1 MSNGNDHPNFPPPP
15 SEPPENGGPKPE
27 SEPPANEDFPDSSAA
42 AGDETPTS
50 QPHSANG
57 TDSTDGPSESDAQT
71 PTENGSFASGD
82 GSSEPDAPAQSDD
95 GSSVPDDQAPPLGA
109 PASDAPARPTVAP
122 AAPQQNQPPQYS
134 GPSAQNDQSF
144 GPGQNGGS
152 NAPGGPQPVPYPG
165 TPSPSDQPQNG
176 QYPNNQ
182 YQNPQQPNGGY
193 PGAQPQGGPRSS
205 GQYSNSAY
213 PGAQNQPP
221 YPGAQNQPPYPG
233 AQNKPGQFDSA
244 QNHSGQYQTGSGPN
258 AQQTGSGPS
267 QAIPQPA
274 PAPGFAGSQTNA
286 TRAENRPEKKKG
298 KLPLFITL
306 GAVALV
312 IILVLVGFF
321 VVSSVNKNKY
331 GPDKVAEDYVEALNK
346 GDFAA
351 AEKIAPSARPEGTNL
366 DLLQKEFTDSSSAKI
381 EKAKVESS
389 KVDGDKGTVVVS
401 YELDGSPY
409 NVELSATKDGK
420 QDLFFDK
427 WTMKG
432 PDLNVISIDVP
443 AADGLSVNGKDYKA
457 KSGTTSFAV
466 YPGSYDFTIP
476 KSKWISEA
484 SDTAKVNF
492 PKAFAP
498 GGQANKGQV
507 SPTTLN
513 LELSPTGAFDKEVQ
527 KQVEKELKKCFDNKS
542 IEPKCDFI
550 KYDPTEIPV
559 GGSDKKLDDLAK
571 KNTAKWDMKEMP
583 KVKASFGAGDTSTGS
598 FFTEKPGK
606 FNFSVDGKRAGSSY
620 FSNGNSLSVSGSVK
634 IDGDKL
640 SVEFFDF

>member
-15 SEPPENGGPKPE
+15 SEPPESGRPKPE
-27 SEPPANEDFPDSSAA
+27 SEPPTDEGLPDSTDA
-42 AGDETPTS
+42 AGDETP
-50 QPHSANG
+50 
-57 TDSTDGPSESDAQT
+57 
-71 PTENGSFASGD
+71 
-82 GSSEPDAPAQSDD
+82 
-95 GSSVPDDQAPPLGA
+95 SSVPDDQAPPLGA
-109 PASDAPARPTVAP
+109 PGDDAPSRPTVAP
-122 AAPQQNQPPQYS
+122 AASQQNQPPQYS
-134 GPSAQNDQSF
+134 RPGAQNDQSF
-144 GPGQNGGS
+144 GPGQQSGS
-152 NAPGGPQPVPYPG
+152 NAPGGPQAGPYPG
-165 TPSPSDQPQNG
+165 SQSQSGQSQNG
-176 QYPNNQ
+176 QYPNSQ
-182 YQNPQQPNGGY
+182 YQNPPQPNGGY
-193 PGAQPQGGPRSS
+193 PGGQPQAGQQSG
-205 GQYSNSAY
+205 GQYSNS
-213 PGAQNQPP
+213 P
-221 YPGAQNQPPYPG
+221 YPGAQNQPGTPYPG
-233 AQNKPGQFDSA
+233 AQNQPGQYNA
-244 QNHSGQYQTGSGPN
+244 AHNQSGQYQTGSGPN
-258 AQQTGSGPS
+258 TNQTGSGPS

-274 PAPGFAGSQTNA
+274 PAPGFAGAQSSA
-286 TRAENRPEKKKG
+286 TRAENRPGKKKG
-298 KLPLFITL
+298 KLPLLITL

-321 VVSSVNKNKY
+321 VIGSVNKNKY
-331 GPDKVAEDYVEALNK
+331 GPDKVAEDYVAALNK

-351 AEKIAPSARPEGTNL
+351 AEKIAPSTRPEGTNL

-389 KVDGDKGTVVVS
+389 KTDGDKGTVVIS

-409 NVELSATKDGK
+409 NVELSAKKDGK

-427 WTMKG
+427 WTMTG
-432 PDLNVISIDVP
+432 PDLNVISLDVP
-443 AADGLSVNGKDYKA
+443 AADGLSVNGTDYKA

-476 KSKWISEA
+476 KSKWVSEA

-498 GGQANKGQV
+498 GGQPNKGQV
-507 SPTTLN
+507 APTTLN
-513 LELSPTGAFDKEVQ
+513 LDLSPTGDFDKEVQ

-571 KNTAKWDMKEMP
+571 KDTAKWDMKEMP
-583 KVKASFGAGDTSTGS
+583 EVKASFGTGDTSTGS
-598 FFTEKPGK
+598 FFTDKPGK
-606 FNFSVDGKRAGSSY
+606 FNFSVEGKKAGSSY

-640 SVEFFDF
+640 TVEFFDF

>member
-27 SEPPANEDFPDSSAA
+27 SEPPTDEGLPNSVSDDAPTAA
-42 AGDETPTS
+42 
-50 QPHSANG
+50 
-57 TDSTDGPSESDAQT
+57 DG
-71 PTENGSFASGD
+71 
-82 GSSEPDAPAQSDD
+82 PAQSGS

-109 PASDAPARPTVAP
+109 PGSDAPSRPTVAP
-122 AAPQQNQPPQYS
+122 AASQQNEPPQYS
-134 GPSAQNDQSF
+134 DPGAQNAQSF
-144 GPGQNGGS
+144 NSGQRGGANGQ
-152 NAPGGPQPVPYPG
+152 GGPQSGPNPG
-165 TPSPSDQPQNG
+165 APSPSDQPQNG

-182 YQNPQQPNGGY
+182 YQSPQQPNGGY
-193 PGAQPQGGPRSS
+193 PGAQPQGAQPQGGQQPG
-205 GQYSNSAY
+205 GQYSNAAY
-213 PGAQNQPP
+213 PGASNQPP
-221 YPGAQNQPPYPG
+221 YPGAQNQP
-233 AQNKPGQFDSA
+233 GQYNSA
-244 QNHSGQYQTGSGPN
+244 QNQSGQYQTGSGPN

-274 PAPGFAGSQTNA
+274 PAPGFAGGQSTA
-286 TRAENRPEKKKG
+286 TRAENRPDKKKS

-312 IILVLVGFF
+312 IVLVLVGFF
-321 VVSSVNKNKY
+321 VVGSVNKNKY

-351 AEKIAPSARPEGTNL
+351 AEKIAPSTRPEGTNL

-389 KVDGDKGTVVVS
+389 KTDGDKGTVVVS

-409 NVELSATKDGK
+409 NVELAATKDGK

-432 PDLNVISIDVP
+432 PDLNVISLDIP
-443 AADGLSVNGKDYKA
+443 AADGLAVNGKDYKA

-498 GGQANKGQV
+498 GGQPNKGQV

-513 LELSPTGAFDKEVQ
+513 LDLSPTGAFDKEVQ

-571 KNTAKWDMKEMP
+571 KDTAKWDMKEMP
-583 KVKASFGAGDTSTGS
+583 KVKASFGAGDTNTGS

>member
-27 SEPPANEDFPDSSAA
+27 SELPT
-42 AGDETPTS
+42 DEGLPGSVSDDAPT
-50 QPHSANG
+50 A
-57 TDSTDGPSESDAQT
+57 TDGS
-71 PTENGSFASGD
+71 
-82 GSSEPDAPAQSDD
+82 AQSGS

-109 PASDAPARPTVAP
+109 PGNDAPKRPTVAP
-122 AAPQQNQPPQYS
+122 AASQQNEPPQYS
-134 GPSAQNDQSF
+134 GPGAQNDQSF
-144 GPGQNGGS
+144 NSGQQGGA
-152 NAPGGPQPVPYPG
+152 NVQGGPQAGPYPG
-165 TPSPSDQPQNG
+165 APSPSDQPQNG

-182 YQNPQQPNGGY
+182 YQSPQQPNGGY
-193 PGAQPQGGPRSS
+193 PGAQSQGAQPQGGQQPG
-205 GQYSNSAY
+205 GQYSNAAY
-213 PGAQNQPP
+213 PGASNQP
-221 YPGAQNQPPYPG
+221 YPGAQDQ
-233 AQNKPGQFDSA
+233 PGQYNSA
-244 QNHSGQYQTGSGPN
+244 QNQSGQYQTGSGPN

-274 PAPGFAGSQTNA
+274 PAPGFAGGQSTA
-286 TRAENRPEKKKG
+286 TRADNRPDKKKS

-321 VVSSVNKNKY
+321 VIGSVNKNKY

-351 AEKIAPSARPEGTNL
+351 AEKIAPSTRPEGTNL

-389 KVDGDKGTVVVS
+389 KTDGDKGTVVVS

-432 PDLNVISIDVP
+432 PDLNVISLDIP
-443 AADGLSVNGKDYKA
+443 AADGLAVNGKDYKA

-498 GGQANKGQV
+498 GGQPNKGQV

-513 LELSPTGAFDKEVQ
+513 LDLSPTGAFDKEVQ

-583 KVKASFGAGDTSTGS
+583 KVKASFGAGDTNTGS

-606 FNFSVDGKRAGSSY
+606 FNFSVDGKRSGSSY

>member
-15 SEPPENGGPKPE
+15 SEPPNNGGSKPE
-27 SEPPANEDFPDSSAA
+27 SEQPTDEDLPDSVSDDASS
-42 AGDETPTS
+42 GS
-50 QPHSANG
+50 
-57 TDSTDGPSESDAQT
+57 DGPAPS
-71 PTENGSFASGD
+71 GS
-82 GSSEPDAPAQSDD
+82 
-95 GSSVPDDQAPPLGA
+95 GSSVPDDQAPPLGT
-109 PASDAPARPTVAP
+109 PGDNPPSRPTVAP
-122 AAPQQNQPPQYS
+122 AASQQSQPPQYS
-134 GPSAQNDQSF
+134 GPGAQNDQSF
-144 GPGQNGGS
+144 GPGTGPGAQNDQSFGFGPQGGA
-152 NAPGGPQPVPYPG
+152 NGQGGPQSGPYPG
-165 TPSPSDQPQNG
+165 APSPSDQPQNG

-182 YQNPQQPNGGY
+182 YQSPQQPNGGY
-193 PGAQPQGGPRSS
+193 PGAQPQGAQPQGGQQPG
-205 GQYSNSAY
+205 GQYSNAAY
-213 PGAQNQPP
+213 PGASNQPP
-221 YPGAQNQPPYPG
+221 YPGAQNQP
-233 AQNKPGQFDSA
+233 GQYNSA
-244 QNHSGQYQTGSGPN
+244 QNQSGQYQTGSGPN

-274 PAPGFAGSQTNA
+274 PAPGFAGGQSTA
-286 TRAENRPEKKKG
+286 TRAENRPDKKKS

-312 IILVLVGFF
+312 IVLVLVGFF
-321 VVSSVNKNKY
+321 VVGSVNKNKY

-351 AEKIAPSARPEGTNL
+351 AEKIAPSPRPEGTNL

-389 KVDGDKGTVVVS
+389 KTDGDKGTVVVS

-409 NVELSATKDGK
+409 NVELAAKKDGK

-432 PDLNVISIDVP
+432 PDLNVISLDVP
-443 AADGLSVNGKDYKA
+443 GADGLAVNGKDYKA

-498 GGQANKGQV
+498 GGQPNKGQV

-527 KQVEKELKKCFDNKS
+527 KQVEKELKKCFDTKKFKPACKGM
-542 IEPKCDFI
+542 E
-550 KYDPTEIPV
+550 KYDFGEVSV
-559 GGSDKKLDDLAK
+559 GGTKKTLNDAGK
-571 KNTAKWDMKEMP
+571 KNSGSYNIKKMP
-583 KVKASFGAGDTSTGS
+583 KVKPNISPDPTVGS
-598 FFTEKPGK
+598 FFTEQKGEFDFEAK
-606 FNFSVDGKRAGSSY
+606 SNRAGETF
-620 FSNGNSLSVSGSVK
+620 FSNGNAIDVNGEVK
-634 IDGDKL
+634 IEDDSITVK
-640 SVEFFDF
+640 FW

>member
-15 SEPPENGGPKPE
+15 SEPPETGGPKPE
-27 SEPPANEDFPDSSAA
+27 SEPPTDEDLPDSTSGDTPSA
-42 AGDETPTS
+42 S
-50 QPHSANG
+50 
-57 TDSTDGPSESDAQT
+57 DGPTQS
-71 PTENGSFASGD
+71 GSGA
-82 GSSEPDAPAQSDD
+82 
-95 GSSVPDDQAPPLGA
+95 SVPDDQAPPLGS
-109 PASDAPARPTVAP
+109 PTGDTPSRPTVAP
-122 AAPQQNQPPQYS
+122 ASPQQSQPPQYS
-134 GPSAQNDQSF
+134 GPGAQNDEPF
-144 GPGQNGGS
+144 GPGPQGGANGPHGPQAGPYPGAPS
-152 NAPGGPQPVPYPG
+152 PGGPAQ
-165 TPSPSDQPQNG
+165 SG
-176 QYPNNQ
+176 QVPNNQ
-182 YQNPQQPNGGY
+182 DQTPQQPNGGY
-193 PGAQPQGGPRSS
+193 PGARPQDGQQPGGQQSG
-205 GQYSNSAY
+205 GQYSNAAY

-221 YPGAQNQPPYPG
+221 YPGAQNQPGPY
-233 AQNKPGQFDSA
+233 NSA
-244 QNHSGQYQTGSGPN
+244 QNQSGQYQTGSGPN

-267 QAIPQPA
+267 QGIPQPA
-274 PAPGFAGSQTNA
+274 PAPGFAGGQSTA

-321 VVSSVNKNKY
+321 VIGSVNKNKY

-389 KVDGDKGTVVVS
+389 KTDGDKGTVVVS

-427 WTMKG
+427 WTMEG
-432 PDLNVISIDVP
+432 PDLNVISLDIP
-443 AADGLSVNGKDYKA
+443 AADGLSVNGEDYKA

-498 GGQANKGQV
+498 GGQPNTGQV

-513 LELSPTGAFDKEVQ
+513 LDLSPTGAFDKEVQ

-571 KNTAKWDMKEMP
+571 KNTADWNMKEMP
-583 KVKASFGAGDTSTGS
+583 KVKASFGTGDTSTGS
-598 FFTEKPGK
+598 FFTEEPGK
-606 FNFSVDGKRAGSSY
+606 FDFSVDGKRAGSSY

>member
-27 SEPPANEDFPDSSAA
+27 SEQPTDEGPTNSSAA

-50 QPHSANG
+50 QPQSADG
-57 TDSTDGPSESDAQT
+57 PASTDGASESNAQAPADGRDSASDDVS
-71 PTENGSFASGD
+71 PTS
-82 GSSEPDAPAQSDD
+82 DAPAQS
-95 GSSVPDDQAPPLGA
+95 GSGSAVPDDQAPPLGA
-109 PASDAPARPTVAP
+109 PGGDAPSRPTVAP
-122 AAPQQNQPPQYS
+122 AASQQNQPPQYS
-134 GPSAQNDQSF
+134 SPDAQNDQF
-144 GPGQNGGS
+144 NGAGQNGGA
-152 NAPGGPQPVPYPG
+152 NAPGGPQAGPYPG
-165 TPSPSDQPQNG
+165 APSPSGRPQNGQAQNG

-193 PGAQPQGGPRSS
+193 PGAQPQGGQQPG

-213 PGAQNQPP
+213 PGAQNQSP
-221 YPGAQNQPPYPG
+221 YPGAQNQP
-233 AQNKPGQFDSA
+233 GQFSSA
-244 QNHSGQYQTGSGPN
+244 QNQSGPYQTGSGPN

-274 PAPGFAGSQTNA
+274 PAPGFAGAQNGA
-286 TRAENRPEKKKG
+286 TRAENRPEKKKS
-298 KLPLFITL
+298 KMPLFITL

-321 VVSSVNKNKY
+321 VIGSVNKNKY
-331 GPDKVAEDYVEALNK
+331 GPDKVAEDYIEALNK

-409 NVELSATKDGK
+409 NVELSAKKDGK

-432 PDLNVISIDVP
+432 PDLNVISLDIP

-498 GGQANKGQV
+498 GGKPNKGQV
-507 SPTTLN
+507 APTTLN
-513 LELSPTGAFDKEVQ
+513 LDLAPTGAFDKEVQ

-583 KVKASFGAGDTSTGS
+583 KVKASFGSGDTNTGS

-620 FSNGNSLSVSGSVK
+620 FSNGNPLSVSGSVK

>member
-27 SEPPANEDFPDSSAA
+27 SETPTDEGLTGSSAA
-42 AGDETPTS
+42 PGDETPTS
-50 QPHSANG
+50 QPQSADG
-57 TDSTDGPSESDAQT
+57 PDSTNGPSDSDAQAPAEADT
-71 PTENGSFASGD
+71 SASGD
-82 GSSEPDAPAQSDD
+82 DSPAADGPAQSDS
-95 GSSVPDDQAPPLGA
+95 GSSVPDDQAPPLGT
-109 PASDAPARPTVAP
+109 PAGDEPSRPTVAP
-122 AAPQQNQPPQYS
+122 APSQQNQPPQYS
-134 GPSAQNDQSF
+134 GPGAQNDQSF
-144 GPGQNGGS
+144 GPGQNGGA
-152 NAPGGPQPVPYPG
+152 NAPGGSQAGPYPG
-165 TPSPSDQPQNG
+165 APSPNGQSPNGQPQNG
-176 QYPNNQ
+176 QYQ
-182 YQNPQQPNGGY
+182 SPQQPNGGY
-193 PGAQPQGGPRSS
+193 PGAQPQGGQPG
-205 GQYSNSAY
+205 GQYSNAAY

-221 YPGAQNQPPYPG
+221 YPGAQNQP
-233 AQNKPGQFDSA
+233 GQYNSA
-244 QNHSGQYQTGSGPN
+244 QNQSGQYQTGSGPN
-258 AQQTGSGPS
+258 AQQTGSGSS

-274 PAPGFAGSQTNA
+274 PAPGFAGAQNGA

-312 IILVLVGFF
+312 IVLVLVGFF
-321 VVSSVNKNKY
+321 VIGSVNKNKY

-432 PDLNVISIDVP
+432 PDLNVISLDIP

-498 GGQANKGQV
+498 GGKPNKGQV

-513 LELSPTGAFDKEVQ
+513 LELSPTGDFDKEVQ

-583 KVKASFGAGDTSTGS
+583 KVKASFGSGDTNTGS

-620 FSNGNSLSVSGSVK
+620 FSNGNPLSVSGSVK

>member
-27 SEPPANEDFPDSSAA
+27 SEPPTDEGLTSPTAS
-42 AGDETPTS
+42 AGDETASP
-50 QPHSANG
+50 QEQSA
-57 TDSTDGPSESDAQT
+57 
-71 PTENGSFASGD
+71 D
-82 GSSEPDAPAQSDD
+82 GSAQSGS

-109 PASDAPARPTVAP
+109 PGSDAPSRPTVAP
-122 AAPQQNQPPQYS
+122 AASQQNEPPQYS
-134 GPSAQNDQSF
+134 GPGAQNAQSF
-144 GPGQNGGS
+144 NSGQQGGANGQ
-152 NAPGGPQPVPYPG
+152 GGPQSGPYPG
-165 TPSPSDQPQNG
+165 APSPSDQPQNG

-182 YQNPQQPNGGY
+182 YQSPQQPNGGY
-193 PGAQPQGGPRSS
+193 PGAQPQGAQPQGGQQPG
-205 GQYSNSAY
+205 GQYSNAAY
-213 PGAQNQPP
+213 PGASNQPP
-221 YPGAQNQPPYPG
+221 YPGAQNQP
-233 AQNKPGQFDSA
+233 GQYNSA
-244 QNHSGQYQTGSGPN
+244 QNQSGQYQTGSGPN

-274 PAPGFAGSQTNA
+274 PAPGFAGGQSTA
-286 TRAENRPEKKKG
+286 TRAENRPDKKKS

-312 IILVLVGFF
+312 IVLVLVGFF
-321 VVSSVNKNKY
+321 VVGSVNKNKY

-351 AEKIAPSARPEGTNL
+351 AEKIAPSTRPEGTNL

-389 KVDGDKGTVVVS
+389 KTDGDKGTVVVS

-409 NVELSATKDGK
+409 NVELAATKDGK

-432 PDLNVISIDVP
+432 PDLNVISLDIP
-443 AADGLSVNGKDYKA
+443 AADGLAVNGKDYKA

-498 GGQANKGQV
+498 GGQPNKGQV

-513 LELSPTGAFDKEVQ
+513 LDLSPTGAFDKEVQ

-571 KNTAKWDMKEMP
+571 KDTAKWDMKEMP
-583 KVKASFGAGDTSTGS
+583 KVKASFGAGDTNTGS

>member
-27 SEPPANEDFPDSSAA
+27 SEQPTDEGPTSSNAA

-50 QPHSANG
+50 QQQPADG
-57 TDSTDGPSESDAQT
+57 PDSTDGASESNAQAPADGRDSASDDVS
-71 PTENGSFASGD
+71 PTS
-82 GSSEPDAPAQSDD
+82 DAPAQS
-95 GSSVPDDQAPPLGA
+95 GSGSAVPDDQAPPLGA
-109 PASDAPARPTVAP
+109 PTDDAPSRPTVAP
-122 AAPQQNQPPQYS
+122 AASQQNQPPQYS
-134 GPSAQNDQSF
+134 GPGAQNDQF
-144 GPGQNGGS
+144 NGTGQNGGA
-152 NAPGGPQPVPYPG
+152 NAPGGPQAAPYPG
-165 TPSPSDQPQNG
+165 APSPNGQPQNGQAQNG

-193 PGAQPQGGPRSS
+193 PGAQPQGGQQS
-205 GQYSNSAY
+205 GGRYSNSAY
-213 PGAQNQPP
+213 PGAQNQSP
-221 YPGAQNQPPYPG
+221 YPGAQNQP
-233 AQNKPGQFDSA
+233 GQFNSA
-244 QNHSGQYQTGSGPN
+244 QNQSGPYQTGSGPN

-274 PAPGFAGSQTNA
+274 PAPGFAGAQNGA

-298 KLPLFITL
+298 KMPLFIAL

-321 VVSSVNKNKY
+321 VVGSVNKNKY

-351 AEKIAPSARPEGTNL
+351 AEKIAPSVRPEGTNL

-409 NVELSATKDGK
+409 NVELAATKDGK

-432 PDLNVISIDVP
+432 PDLNVISLDIP

-498 GGQANKGQV
+498 GGKPNKGQV

-513 LELSPTGAFDKEVQ
+513 LELSPTGDFDKEVQ

-583 KVKASFGAGDTSTGS
+583 KVKASFGSGDTNTGS

-620 FSNGNSLSVSGSVK
+620 FSNGNPLSVSGSVK

>member
-27 SEPPANEDFPDSSAA
+27 SEPPTDEGLPNSVSDDAPTAA
-42 AGDETPTS
+42 
-50 QPHSANG
+50 
-57 TDSTDGPSESDAQT
+57 DG
-71 PTENGSFASGD
+71 
-82 GSSEPDAPAQSDD
+82 PAQSGS

-109 PASDAPARPTVAP
+109 PGSDAPSRPTVAP
-122 AAPQQNQPPQYS
+122 AASQQNEPPQYS
-134 GPSAQNDQSF
+134 GPGAQNAQSF
-144 GPGQNGGS
+144 NSGQRGGANGQ
-152 NAPGGPQPVPYPG
+152 GGPQSGPNPG
-165 TPSPSDQPQNG
+165 APSPSDQPQNG

-182 YQNPQQPNGGY
+182 YQSPQQPNGGY
-193 PGAQPQGGPRSS
+193 PGAQPQGAQPQGGQQPG
-205 GQYSNSAY
+205 GQYSNAAY
-213 PGAQNQPP
+213 PGASNQPP
-221 YPGAQNQPPYPG
+221 YPGAQNQP
-233 AQNKPGQFDSA
+233 GQYNSA
-244 QNHSGQYQTGSGPN
+244 QNQSGQYQTGSGPN

-274 PAPGFAGSQTNA
+274 PAPGFAGGQSTA
-286 TRAENRPEKKKG
+286 TRAENRPDKKKS

-312 IILVLVGFF
+312 IVLVLVGFF
-321 VVSSVNKNKY
+321 VVGSVNKNKY

-351 AEKIAPSARPEGTNL
+351 AEKIAPSTRPEGTNL

-389 KVDGDKGTVVVS
+389 KTDGDKGTVVVS

-409 NVELSATKDGK
+409 NVELAATKDGK

-432 PDLNVISIDVP
+432 PDLNVISLDIP
-443 AADGLSVNGKDYKA
+443 AADGLAVNGKDYKA

-498 GGQANKGQV
+498 GGQPNKGQV

-513 LELSPTGAFDKEVQ
+513 LDLSPTGAFDKEVQ

-571 KNTAKWDMKEMP
+571 KDTAKWDMKEMP
-583 KVKASFGAGDTSTGS
+583 KVKASFGAGDTNTGS

>member
-1 MSNGNDHPNFPPPP
+1 M
-15 SEPPENGGPKPE
+15 
-27 SEPPANEDFPDSSAA
+27 
-42 AGDETPTS
+42 
-50 QPHSANG
+50 
-57 TDSTDGPSESDAQT
+57 
-71 PTENGSFASGD
+71 
-82 GSSEPDAPAQSDD
+82 
-95 GSSVPDDQAPPLGA
+95 PDDQAPPLGS
-109 PASDAPARPTVAP
+109 PTGDTPSRPTVAP
-122 AAPQQNQPPQYS
+122 ASPQQNQPPQYS
-134 GPSAQNDQSF
+134 GPGAQNDEPF
-144 GPGQNGGS
+144 GPGPQGGANG
-152 NAPGGPQPVPYPG
+152 PHGPQPGP
-165 TPSPSDQPQNG
+165 
-176 QYPNNQ
+176 
-182 YQNPQQPNGGY
+182 Y
-193 PGAQPQGGPRSS
+193 PGAQPQGGQQPG
-205 GQYSNSAY
+205 GQYSNAAY
-213 PGAQNQPP
+213 PGTQNQPP
-221 YPGAQNQPPYPG
+221 YPGAQNQPGPY
-233 AQNKPGQFDSA
+233 NSA
-244 QNHSGQYQTGSGPN
+244 QNQPGQYQTGSGPN
-258 AQQTGSGPS
+258 TQQTGSGPS
-267 QAIPQPA
+267 QGIPQPA
-274 PAPGFAGSQTNA
+274 PAPGFASGQSTA
-286 TRAENRPEKKKG
+286 TRAENRPEKKG

-321 VVSSVNKNKY
+321 VIGSVNKNKY

-389 KVDGDKGTVVVS
+389 KTDGDKGTVVVS

-432 PDLNVISIDVP
+432 PDLNVISLDIP

-498 GGQANKGQV
+498 GGQPNTGQV

-513 LELSPTGAFDKEVQ
+513 LDLSPTGAFDKEVQ

-571 KNTAKWDMKEMP
+571 KDTAKWDMKEMP
-583 KVKASFGAGDTSTGS
+583 KVKASFGAGDTNTGS

>member
-15 SEPPENGGPKPE
+15 SEPPETGGPKPE
-27 SEPPANEDFPDSSAA
+27 SEPPTAEDRPDS
-42 AGDETPTS
+42 T
-50 QPHSANG
+50 
-57 TDSTDGPSESDAQT
+57 
-71 PTENGSFASGD
+71 SGD
-82 GSSEPDAPAQSDD
+82 TPSASDGPAQS
-95 GSSVPDDQAPPLGA
+95 GSAASVPDDQAPPLGS
-109 PASDAPARPTVAP
+109 PTDDLPSRPTVAP
-122 AAPQQNQPPQYS
+122 ASPQQNQPPQYS
-134 GPSAQNDQSF
+134 APGAQNDESF
-144 GPGQNGGS
+144 GPGPQGG
-152 NAPGGPQPVPYPG
+152 AKGPGGPQAGPYPG
-165 TPSPSDQPQNG
+165 APSPGGQAQNG
-176 QYPNNQ
+176 QAPNNQ

-193 PGAQPQGGPRSS
+193 PGAQPQDGQQPGGQQPGGQQPG
-205 GQYSNSAY
+205 GQYSNAAY

-221 YPGAQNQPPYPG
+221 YPGAQNQP
-233 AQNKPGQFDSA
+233 GQYNSA
-244 QNHSGQYQTGSGPN
+244 QNQSGQYQTGSGPN
-258 AQQTGSGPS
+258 APQTGSGPS
-267 QAIPQPA
+267 QGIPQPA
-274 PAPGFAGSQTNA
+274 PAPGFAGGQSTA
-286 TRAENRPEKKKG
+286 TRAENRPDKKKG
-298 KLPLFITL
+298 KMPLFITL

-321 VVSSVNKNKY
+321 VIGSVNKNKY

-389 KVDGDKGTVVVS
+389 KTDGDKGTVVVS

-432 PDLNVISIDVP
+432 PDLNVISLDIP
-443 AADGLSVNGKDYKA
+443 AADGLSVNGEDYKA

-484 SDTAKVNF
+484 SDTANVNF

-498 GGQANKGQV
+498 GGQPNKGQV

-513 LELSPTGAFDKEVQ
+513 LNLAPTGAFEKEVQ
-527 KQVEKELKKCFDNKS
+527 KQVEKELEKCFDNKS

-571 KNTAKWDMKEMP
+571 KNTAEWDMKEMP
-583 KVKASFGAGDTSTGS
+583 EVKASFGTGDTSTGS
-598 FFTEKPGK
+598 FYTDKPGK
-606 FNFSVDGKRAGSSY
+606 FNFSVDGKRSGSSY

>member
-15 SEPPENGGPKPE
+15 NEPPETGGPKPE
-27 SEPPANEDFPDSSAA
+27 SEPPTDEDLPDSTSGDTPSA
-42 AGDETPTS
+42 S
-50 QPHSANG
+50 
-57 TDSTDGPSESDAQT
+57 DGPTQS
-71 PTENGSFASGD
+71 GSGA
-82 GSSEPDAPAQSDD
+82 
-95 GSSVPDDQAPPLGA
+95 SVPDDQAPPLGS
-109 PASDAPARPTVAP
+109 PTGDTPSRPTVAP
-122 AAPQQNQPPQYS
+122 ASPQQNQPPQYS
-134 GPSAQNDQSF
+134 GPGAQNDEPF
-144 GPGQNGGS
+144 GPGPQGGANG
-152 NAPGGPQPVPYPG
+152 PHGPQPGP
-165 TPSPSDQPQNG
+165 
-176 QYPNNQ
+176 
-182 YQNPQQPNGGY
+182 Y
-193 PGAQPQGGPRSS
+193 PGAQPQGG
-205 GQYSNSAY
+205 QYSNAAY
-213 PGAQNQPP
+213 PGASNQPP
-221 YPGAQNQPPYPG
+221 YPGAQNQPGPY
-233 AQNKPGQFDSA
+233 NSA
-244 QNHSGQYQTGSGPN
+244 QNQPGQYQTGSGPN
-258 AQQTGSGPS
+258 PQQTGSGPS
-267 QAIPQPA
+267 QGIPQPA
-274 PAPGFAGSQTNA
+274 PAPGFAGGQSTA
-286 TRAENRPEKKKG
+286 TRAENRPDKKKS

-321 VVSSVNKNKY
+321 VIGSVNTNKY

-389 KVDGDKGTVVVS
+389 KTDGDKGTVVVS

-432 PDLNVISIDVP
+432 PDLNVISLDIP
-443 AADGLSVNGKDYKA
+443 AADGLAVNGKDYTA

-498 GGQANKGQV
+498 GGQPNKGQV

-513 LELSPTGAFDKEVQ
+513 LDLSPTGAFDKEVQ

-571 KNTAKWDMKEMP
+571 KDTAKWDMKEMP
-583 KVKASFGAGDTSTGS
+583 KVKASFGAGDTNTGS

-606 FNFSVDGKRAGSSY
+606 FDFSVDGKRAGSSY

>member
-1 MSNGNDHPNFPPPP
+1 MP
-15 SEPPENGGPKPE
+15 S
-27 SEPPANEDFPDSSAA
+27 
-42 AGDETPTS
+42 
-50 QPHSANG
+50 
-57 TDSTDGPSESDAQT
+57 
-71 PTENGSFASGD
+71 
-82 GSSEPDAPAQSDD
+82 
-95 GSSVPDDQAPPLGA
+95 
-109 PASDAPARPTVAP
+109 RPTVAP
-122 AAPQQNQPPQYS
+122 ASPQQNQPPQYS
-134 GPSAQNDQSF
+134 APGAQNDESF
-144 GPGQNGGS
+144 GPG
-152 NAPGGPQPVPYPG
+152 
-165 TPSPSDQPQNG
+165 
-176 QYPNNQ
+176 
-182 YQNPQQPNGGY
+182 
-193 PGAQPQGGPRSS
+193 PQGGAK
-205 GQYSNSAY
+205 G
-213 PGAQNQPP
+213 PGGSQAGP
-221 YPGAQNQPPYPG
+221 YPGAPSPGGQNQP
-233 AQNKPGQFDSA
+233 GQYNSA
-244 QNHSGQYQTGSGPN
+244 QNQSGQYQTGSGPN
-258 AQQTGSGPS
+258 APQTGSGPS
-267 QAIPQPA
+267 QGIPQPA
-274 PAPGFAGSQTNA
+274 PAPGFAGGQSTA
-286 TRAENRPEKKKG
+286 TRAENRPDKKKG
-298 KLPLFITL
+298 KMPLFITL

-321 VVSSVNKNKY
+321 VIGSVNKDKY

-389 KVDGDKGTVVVS
+389 KTDGDKGTVVVS

-432 PDLNVISIDVP
+432 PDLNVISLDIP
-443 AADGLSVNGKDYKA
+443 AADGLSVNGEDYKA

-484 SDTAKVNF
+484 SDTANVNF

-498 GGQANKGQV
+498 GGQPNKGQV

-513 LELSPTGAFDKEVQ
+513 LNLAPTGAFEKEVQ
-527 KQVEKELKKCFDNKS
+527 KQVEKELEKCFDNKS

-571 KNTAKWDMKEMP
+571 KNTAEWDMKEMP
-583 KVKASFGAGDTSTGS
+583 EVKASFGTGDTSTGS
-598 FFTEKPGK
+598 FYTDKPGK
-606 FNFSVDGKRAGSSY
+606 FNFSVDGKRSGSSY

>member
-27 SEPPANEDFPDSSAA
+27 SEQSTDEGPTSSNAA

-50 QPHSANG
+50 PQQPADG
-57 TDSTDGPSESDAQT
+57 PDSTDGASESKAQA
-71 PTENGSFASGD
+71 PAD
-82 GSSEPDAPAQSDD
+82 GSGSASDDVSPTSDAPAQSGS

-109 PASDAPARPTVAP
+109 PGGDAPSRPTVAP
-122 AAPQQNQPPQYS
+122 AASQQNQPPQYS
-134 GPSAQNDQSF
+134 GPGAQNDQF
-144 GPGQNGGS
+144 NGTGQNGGA
-152 NAPGGPQPVPYPG
+152 NAPGGPQAGPYPG
-165 TPSPSDQPQNG
+165 APSPNGQAQNG

-193 PGAQPQGGPRSS
+193 PGAQPQGGQQSG

-213 PGAQNQPP
+213 PGAQNQSP
-221 YPGAQNQPPYPG
+221 YPGAQNQP
-233 AQNKPGQFDSA
+233 GQFNSA
-244 QNHSGQYQTGSGPN
+244 QNQPGQYQTGSGPN

-274 PAPGFAGSQTNA
+274 PAPGFAGAQNGA
-286 TRAENRPEKKKG
+286 TRAENRPEKKKS
-298 KLPLFITL
+298 KMPLFITL

-321 VVSSVNKNKY
+321 VIGSVNKNKY

-409 NVELSATKDGK
+409 NVELSAKKDGK

-432 PDLNVISIDVP
+432 PDLNVISLDIP

-498 GGQANKGQV
+498 GGKPNKGQV

-513 LELSPTGAFDKEVQ
+513 LELSPTGDFDKEVQ

-583 KVKASFGAGDTSTGS
+583 KVKASFGSGDTNTGS

-620 FSNGNSLSVSGSVK
+620 FSNGNPLSVSGSVK

-640 SVEFFDF
+640 AVEFFDF

>member
-15 SEPPENGGPKPE
+15 SEPPENGGSKPE
-27 SEPPANEDFPDSSAA
+27 SELPT
-42 AGDETPTS
+42 DEGLPGS
-50 QPHSANG
+50 V
-57 TDSTDGPSESDAQT
+57 SD
-71 PTENGSFASGD
+71 
-82 GSSEPDAPAQSDD
+82 DAPTATGGSAQSGS

-109 PASDAPARPTVAP
+109 PGNDAPERPTVAP
-122 AAPQQNQPPQYS
+122 AASQQNEPPQYS
-134 GPSAQNDQSF
+134 GPGAQNDQSF
-144 GPGQNGGS
+144 NSGQQGGA
-152 NAPGGPQPVPYPG
+152 NVQGAPQAGPYPG
-165 TPSPSDQPQNG
+165 APSPSDQPQNG

-182 YQNPQQPNGGY
+182 YQSPQQPNGGY
-193 PGAQPQGGPRSS
+193 PGAQSQGAQPQGGQQPG
-205 GQYSNSAY
+205 GQYSNAAY
-213 PGAQNQPP
+213 PGASNQP
-221 YPGAQNQPPYPG
+221 YPGAQDQ
-233 AQNKPGQFDSA
+233 PGQFNSA
-244 QNHSGQYQTGSGPN
+244 QNQSGQYQTGSGPN

-274 PAPGFAGSQTNA
+274 PAPGFAGGQSTA
-286 TRAENRPEKKKG
+286 TRADNRPDKKKS

-321 VVSSVNKNKY
+321 VIGSVNKNKY

-351 AEKIAPSARPEGTNL
+351 AEKIAPSTRPEGTNL

-389 KVDGDKGTVVVS
+389 KTDGDKGTVVVS

-432 PDLNVISIDVP
+432 PDLNVISLDIP
-443 AADGLSVNGKDYKA
+443 AADGLAVNGKDYKA

-498 GGQANKGQV
+498 GGQPNKGQV

-513 LELSPTGAFDKEVQ
+513 LDLSPTGAFDKEVQ

-583 KVKASFGAGDTSTGS
+583 KVKASFGAGDTNTGS

>member
-27 SEPPANEDFPDSSAA
+27 SEQPTDEGPTNSSAA

-50 QPHSANG
+50 QPQSADG
-57 TDSTDGPSESDAQT
+57 PASTDGASESNAQAPADGRDSASDDVS
-71 PTENGSFASGD
+71 PTS
-82 GSSEPDAPAQSDD
+82 DAPAQS
-95 GSSVPDDQAPPLGA
+95 GSGSAVPDDQAPPLGA
-109 PASDAPARPTVAP
+109 PGGDAPSRPTVAP
-122 AAPQQNQPPQYS
+122 AASQQNQPPQYS
-134 GPSAQNDQSF
+134 SPDAQNDQF
-144 GPGQNGGS
+144 NGAGQNGGA
-152 NAPGGPQPVPYPG
+152 NAPGGPQAGPYPG
-165 TPSPSDQPQNG
+165 APSPSGQAQNGQAQNG

-193 PGAQPQGGPRSS
+193 PGAQPQGGQQPG

-213 PGAQNQPP
+213 PGAQNQSP
-221 YPGAQNQPPYPG
+221 YPGAQNQP
-233 AQNKPGQFDSA
+233 GQFSSA
-244 QNHSGQYQTGSGPN
+244 QNQSGPYQTGSGPN

-274 PAPGFAGSQTNA
+274 PAPGFAGAQNGA
-286 TRAENRPEKKKG
+286 TRAENRPEKKKS
-298 KLPLFITL
+298 KMPLFITL

-321 VVSSVNKNKY
+321 VIGSVNKNKY
-331 GPDKVAEDYVEALNK
+331 GPDKVAEDYIEALNK

-409 NVELSATKDGK
+409 NVELSAKKDGK

-432 PDLNVISIDVP
+432 PDLNVISLDIP

-498 GGQANKGQV
+498 GGKPNKGQV
-507 SPTTLN
+507 APTTLN
-513 LELSPTGAFDKEVQ
+513 LDLAPTGAFDKEVQ

-583 KVKASFGAGDTSTGS
+583 KVKASFGSGDTNTGS

-620 FSNGNSLSVSGSVK
+620 FSNGNPLSVSGSVK